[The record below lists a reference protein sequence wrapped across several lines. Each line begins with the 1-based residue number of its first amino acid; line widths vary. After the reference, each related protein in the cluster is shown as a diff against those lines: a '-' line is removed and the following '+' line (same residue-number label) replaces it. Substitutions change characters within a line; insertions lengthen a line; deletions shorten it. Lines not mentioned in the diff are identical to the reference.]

1 MILKRLWL
9 NKIRTS
15 RSKTHLE
22 VASNSGIKRQYY
34 GMIENGVSNP
44 SVEVA
49 KAIATYLEFDW
60 TLFLRMKAMKHYILM
75 MSKPQ
80 QGRSCK

>member
-1 MILKRLWL
+1 MKRLWL

-60 TLFLRMKAMKHYILM
+60 TLFFADEGNETLHFNDEQAATREVV
-75 MSKPQ
+75 
-80 QGRSCK
+80 